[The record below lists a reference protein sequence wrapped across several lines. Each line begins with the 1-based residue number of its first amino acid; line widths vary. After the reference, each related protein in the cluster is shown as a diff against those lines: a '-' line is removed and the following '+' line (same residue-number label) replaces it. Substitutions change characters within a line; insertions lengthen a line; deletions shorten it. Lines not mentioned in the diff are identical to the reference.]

1 MHEEFMLIA
10 LEEAK
15 KAAES
20 GEVPVGAVLVD
31 GGVVL
36 ARSHNLTEKER
47 DPTSHAEINVIRD
60 ACRLLGD
67 WRLDGTT
74 LYVTKEPCPM
84 CAGAIV
90 ISRIKLLVFGAADI
104 KSGAAG
110 SVYNIVQDGSLNHK
124 VLVIGG
130 ILEDECVSLLRNF
143 FSSLR

>member
-1 MHEEFMLIA
+1 MLIA